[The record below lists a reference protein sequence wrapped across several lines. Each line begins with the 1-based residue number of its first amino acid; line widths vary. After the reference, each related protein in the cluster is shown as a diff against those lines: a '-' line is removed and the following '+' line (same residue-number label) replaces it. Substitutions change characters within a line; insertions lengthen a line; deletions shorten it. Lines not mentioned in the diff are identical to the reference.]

1 MDSATSD
8 ASGTPGTRG
17 PAASGSTTVPGPTA
31 SLGRTPLTDTAETGL
46 KIVVVGGFGV
56 GKTTLVRSVSE
67 IRPLNTEEVMTQA
80 GLGVDD
86 TGSVTAKT
94 TTTVAFDFGRISL
107 NDRVVLYLFG
117 APGQERFW
125 FLWDRLFA
133 GTLGAVVLVDTR
145 RMDDSW
151 YAIDRLEH
159 HRTPFVVAVNRFD
172 DDAARYSLDEIR
184 LALALPGHVPLIDCD
199 ARVRTSGK
207 NVLVTLVDHLYQL
220 ALAQESAS

>member
-1 MDSATSD
+1 MGSAISELPSSRAPLAD
-8 ASGTPGTRG
+8 A
-17 PAASGSTTVPGPTA
+17 
-31 SLGRTPLTDTAETGL
+31 AEIGL

-80 GLGVDD
+80 GVGVDEIS
-86 TGSVTAKT
+86 GVRAKT

-107 NDRVVLYLFG
+107 NDRMVLYLFG

-125 FLWDRLFA
+125 FLWDRLFS

-151 YAIDRLEH
+151 YAIDRLEQH
-159 HRTPFVVAVNRFD
+159 KTPFLVAVNRFD
-172 DDAARYSLDEIR
+172 DDQARYSLDEIR
-184 LALALPGHVPLIDCD
+184 QALALPEHVPLIECD
-199 ARVRTSGK
+199 ARVRASGK
-207 NVLVTLVDHLYQL
+207 DVLITLVDHLYQM
-220 ALAQESAS
+220 AAVKESAS

>member
-1 MDSATSD
+1 MGSATSEL
-8 ASGTPGTRG
+8 
-17 PAASGSTTVPGPTA
+17 PA
-31 SLGRTPLTDTAETGL
+31 RTPLGALADTGL

-80 GLGVDD
+80 GVGVDET
-86 TGSVTAKT
+86 TGVAAKT

-107 NDRVVLYLFG
+107 NDRMVLYLFG

-125 FLWDRLFA
+125 YLWDRLFS

-159 HRTPFVVAVNRFD
+159 HGTPFVVAVNRFD
-172 DDAARYSLDEIR
+172 DEPVRHSLDEIR
-184 LALALPGHVPLIDCD
+184 QALALPEHVPMVDCD
-199 ARVRTSGK
+199 ARVRSSGK
-207 NVLVTLVDHLYQL
+207 DVLITLVDHLY
-220 ALAQESAS
+220 ALAMAQETTP